1 MARLKIAVC
10 PDSFKGSLP
19 AWEVARAIGR
29 GLRSILPDAEIREVP
44 LADGGEGTAFI
55 MALATQG
62 KLIYKEVTG
71 PLGEKVKGHFAL
83 LGDGKTAVV
92 EMAQAAGLSLVPPR
106 KRNPMKTTTYGV
118 GELIKFA
125 LDQGVERII
134 VGIGGSATNDAGLGM
149 AQALG
154 IRALDE
160 EGKDV
165 PWGGEGLLKLERIEL
180 DGLDER
186 IKRVKIIVAC
196 DVQNTLLEAA
206 SIYAPQK
213 GASKEDVMLLEEG
226 LRRFAEVVRNCLGKE
241 IANLPGGGAAGG
253 LGAGLVAFLDATLS
267 SGIDIV
273 LDYIGFEEKIKDVDL
288 IFTGEGKLDNQTFY
302 GKALAGALKRAQ
314 GKPVIAL
321 AGEVD
326 DNFQPSRVGI
336 DAAFSIVNGPI
347 TLKQSMNKTSLL
359 LERTAREIAKIL
371 KIGGMIYER
380 A

>member
-1 MARLKIAVC
+1 MKIAVC

-19 AWEVARAIGR
+19 AWEAARAIAR
-29 GLRSILPDAEIREVP
+29 GLRSVFPEAEIREIP

-71 PLGEKVKGHFAL
+71 PLGEKVKGHYAI

-125 LDQGVERII
+125 LDEGVERII

-154 IRALDE
+154 VRALDKD
-160 EGKDV
+160 GNDV
-165 PWGGEGLLKLERIEL
+165 PWGGDGLLKLERIEME
-180 DGLDER
+180 GLDER
-186 IKRVKIIVAC
+186 IKNVKIIVAC

-213 GASKEDVMLLEEG
+213 GASEEEVILLEEG
-226 LRRFAEVVRNCLGKE
+226 LRRFAEVVKTCLNKDVS
-241 IANLPGGGAAGG
+241 NLPGGGAAGG
-253 LGAGLVAFLDATLS
+253 LGAGLVAFLDASLS
-267 SGIDIV
+267 SGIDTI
-273 LDYIGFEEKIKDVDL
+273 LDYIGFDEKIKDVDL
-288 IFTGEGKLDNQTFY
+288 IFTGEGKLDRQTAY
-302 GKALAGALKRAQ
+302 GKSVAGAIKRAK

-321 AGEVD
+321 AGEID
-326 DNFQPSRVGI
+326 EDFNPSQMGI
-336 DAAFSIVNGPI
+336 EAAFSIVNGPI
-347 TLKQSMNKTSLL
+347 TLRQAMKNTSLL
-359 LERTAREIAKIL
+359 LENTAREIAKIL
-371 KIGGMIYER
+371 KIGGMLL
-380 A
+380 

>member
-1 MARLKIAVC
+1 MKIAVC

-19 AWEVARAIGR
+19 AWEAARAIAR
-29 GLRSILPDAEIREVP
+29 GLRSFLPEAEVIEIP

-71 PLGEKVKGHFAL
+71 PLGEKVKGHYAL

-125 LDQGVERII
+125 LEEGVDKII

-154 IRALDE
+154 VKALDKL
-160 EGKDV
+160 GKDV
-165 PWGGEGLLKLERIEL
+165 PWGGDGLLKLERIEL
-180 DGLDER
+180 EGLDER
-186 IKRVKIIVAC
+186 IKNVKIIVAC

-206 SIYAPQK
+206 TIYAPQK
-213 GASKEDVMLLEEG
+213 GASEEQVMLLEEG
-226 LRRFAEVVRNCLGKE
+226 LRRFAEVVKTYLGKD
-241 IANLPGGGAAGG
+241 ILNLPGGGAAGG

-267 SGIDIV
+267 SGIDTI
-273 LDYIGFEEKIKDVDL
+273 LDYIGFDEKIKDVDL
-288 IFTGEGKLDNQTFY
+288 IFTGEGKLDRQTGY
-302 GKALAGALKRAQ
+302 GKSIAGAIRRAK

-321 AGEVD
+321 AGEID
-326 DNFQPSRVGI
+326 DGFLPSQVGI
-336 DAAFSIVNGPI
+336 AAAFSIVNGPL
-347 TLKQSMNKTSLL
+347 TLRQSMKKTSLL

-371 KIGGMIYER
+371 KIGGMLL
-380 A
+380 

>member
-1 MARLKIAVC
+1 MKIAVC

-19 AWEVARAIGR
+19 AWEAARAIAR
-29 GLRSILPDAEIREVP
+29 GLRSVLPEAEVIEIP

-71 PLGEKVKGHFAL
+71 PLGEKVKGHYAL

-125 LDQGVERII
+125 LEEGVDKII

-154 IRALDE
+154 VKALDKL
-160 EGKDV
+160 GKDV
-165 PWGGEGLLKLERIEL
+165 PWGGDGLLKLERIEL
-180 DGLDER
+180 EGLDER
-186 IKRVKIIVAC
+186 IRNVKIIVAC

-206 SIYAPQK
+206 TIYAPQK
-213 GASKEDVMLLEEG
+213 GASEEQVMLLEEG
-226 LRRFAEVVRNCLGKE
+226 LRRFAEVVKTYLGKD
-241 IANLPGGGAAGG
+241 ILNLPGGGAAGG

-267 SGIDIV
+267 SGIDTI

-288 IFTGEGKLDNQTFY
+288 IFTGEGKLDRQTGY
-302 GKALAGALKRAQ
+302 GKSIAGAIRRAK

-321 AGEVD
+321 AGEID
-326 DNFQPSRVGI
+326 DGFLPSQVGI
-336 DAAFSIVNGPI
+336 AAAFSIVNGPL
-347 TLKQSMNKTSLL
+347 TLRQSMKKTSLL
-359 LERTAREIAKIL
+359 LEKTAREIAKIL
-371 KIGGMIYER
+371 KIGGMLL
-380 A
+380 

>member
-1 MARLKIAVC
+1 MKIAVC

-19 AWEVARAIGR
+19 AWEAARAIAR
-29 GLRSILPDAEIREVP
+29 GLRSVFPEAEIREIP

-71 PLGEKVKGHFAL
+71 PLGVKVKGHYAI

-118 GELIKFA
+118 GELLKYA
-125 LDQGVERII
+125 LDEGVERII

-154 IRALDE
+154 IKALDKD
-160 EGKDV
+160 GNDV

-180 DGLDER
+180 DGLD
-186 IKRVKIIVAC
+186 KRFKNVKILVAC

-213 GASKEDVMLLEEG
+213 GASSEEVLLLEEG
-226 LRRFAEVVRNCLGKE
+226 LRRFAEVVKTCLNKDVL
-241 IANLPGGGAAGG
+241 NLPGGGAAGG
-253 LGAGLVAFLDATLS
+253 LGAGLYAFLDATLS
-267 SGIDIV
+267 SGIDTI
-273 LDYIGFEEKIKDVDL
+273 LDYIGFDEKIKDVDL
-288 IFTGEGKLDNQTFY
+288 IFTGEGKLDRQTVY
-302 GKALAGALKRAQ
+302 GKSVAGALRRAK

-321 AGEVD
+321 AGEID
-326 DNFQPSRVGI
+326 DSFLPSQLGI
-336 DAAFSIVNGPI
+336 EAAFSIVNGPL
-347 TLKQSMNKTSLL
+347 TLRQAMKKTSLL
-359 LERTAREIAKIL
+359 LEKTAREIAKTL
-371 KIGGMIYER
+371 KIGGMLL
-380 A
+380 

>member
-1 MARLKIAVC
+1 MKIAVC

-19 AWEVARAIGR
+19 AWEAARAIAR
-29 GLRSILPDAEIREVP
+29 GLRSVLPEAEIIEIP

-55 MALATQG
+55 MALSTQG

-71 PLGEKVKGHFAL
+71 PLGERVKCHFAL

-125 LDQGVERII
+125 LDEGVERII

-149 AQALG
+149 AQSLG
-154 IRALDE
+154 VKALDG

-165 PWGGEGLLKLERIEL
+165 PWGGEGLLKLEKIEL
-180 DGLDER
+180 EGLDER
-186 IKRVKIIVAC
+186 IKDVKIIVAC

-206 SIYAPQK
+206 TIYSPQK
-213 GASKEDVMLLEEG
+213 GASEEQVMLLEEG
-226 LRRFAEVVRNCLGKE
+226 LRRFAEVVKTCLGKDILE
-241 IANLPGGGAAGG
+241 LPGGGAAGG
-253 LGAGLVAFLDATLS
+253 LGAGLFAFLDATLS
-267 SGIDIV
+267 SGIDTI
-273 LDYIGFEEKIKDVDL
+273 LDYIGFDEKIKDVDL
-288 IFTGEGKLDNQTFY
+288 MFTGEGKLDRQTAY
-302 GKALAGALKRAQ
+302 GKSIAGAIRRAK

-321 AGEVD
+321 AGEID
-326 DNFQPSRVGI
+326 DGFIPSQVGI
-336 DAAFSIVNGPI
+336 AAAFSIVNGPI
-347 TLKQSMNKTSLL
+347 TLRQAMKKTSLL
-359 LERTAREIAKIL
+359 LEKTAREIAKIL